1 MLLPTVARYAGLLA
15 LTGQFLASVVGTTR
29 GRFKIP
35 LGDGGKPELIVANRR
50 HMNFVENVPI
60 LITLLAVIELNG
72 APKLWIHVMGVALVA
87 ARLVLPFGLNMD
99 NMSSPARIFGAAV
112 TALVT
117 LAAAAILLWQAGSTL
132 L

>member
-1 MLLPTVARYAGLLA
+1 MLLPTVALYAGLLA
-15 LTGQFLASVVGTTR
+15 LIGQTLGAIVGSTR
-29 GRFKIP
+29 GRLKVP
-35 LGDGGKPELIVANRR
+35 TGDGGEPEIILANRR
-50 HMNFVENVPI
+50 HLNFVENVPL
-60 LITLLAVIELNG
+60 LIALLAVIELNG

-87 ARLVLPFGLNMD
+87 ARLVHPFGLNMD

-117 LAAAAILLWQAGSTL
+117 VAAAAILLWQAGSAL

>member
-1 MLLPTVARYAGLLA
+1 MLLPTVALYAGLLA

-29 GRFKIP
+29 GRLKIP

-72 APKLWIHVMGVALVA
+72 APKLWIHAMGVALVA
-87 ARLVLPFGLNMD
+87 ARLVHPFGLNMD

-117 LAAAAILLWQAGSTL
+117 VAAAAILLWQAGSTL

>member
-1 MLLPTVARYAGLLA
+1 MLLPTVALYAGLLA

-29 GRFKIP
+29 GRLKIP

-87 ARLVLPFGLNMD
+87 AA
-99 NMSSPARIFGAAV
+99 SSTRSA
-112 TALVT
+112 
-117 LAAAAILLWQAGSTL
+117 STWTTCRAPRAFSAQR
-132 L
+132 

>member
-1 MLLPTVARYAGLLA
+1 MLLPTVALYAGLLA

-29 GRFKIP
+29 GRLKIP

-87 ARLVLPFGLNMD
+87 ARLVHPFGLNMD

-117 LAAAAILLWQAGSTL
+117 VAAAAILLWQAGSTL

>member
-1 MLLPTVARYAGLLA
+1 MLLPTVALYAGLLA

-29 GRFKIP
+29 GRLKIP

-72 APKLWIHVMGVALVA
+72 APKLWIHVMGIALVA
-87 ARLVLPFGLNMD
+87 ARLVHPFGLNMD

>member
-1 MLLPTVARYAGLLA
+1 MLLPTVALYAGLLA

-29 GRFKIP
+29 GRLKIP

-87 ARLVLPFGLNMD
+87 ARLVHPFGLNMD
-99 NMSSPARIFGAAV
+99 NMSSPARVFGAAV

-117 LAAAAILLWQAGSTL
+117 VAAAAILLWQAGSTL

>member
-1 MLLPTVARYAGLLA
+1 MLLPTVALYAGLLA
-15 LTGQFLASVVGTTR
+15 LIGQFLASVVGTTR
-29 GRFKIP
+29 GRLKIP

-72 APKLWIHVMGVALVA
+72 TPKLWIHVMGVALLA
-87 ARLVLPFGLNMD
+87 ARLVHPFGLNMD
-99 NMSSPARIFGAAV
+99 NMLSPARIFGAAV

-117 LAAAAILLWQAGSTL
+117 VAAAAILLWQAGSTL

>member
-1 MLLPTVARYAGLLA
+1 MLLPTVALYAGLLA

-29 GRFKIP
+29 GRLKIP

-87 ARLVLPFGLNMD
+87 ARLVHPFGLNMD